1 MCARMVGSVT
11 VLRSMVLEAELVSLL
26 SVSLSAMLSGRLLV
40 MDG

>member
-26 SVSLSAMLSGRLLV
+26 SVSLSAMLSGRLWV